1 MKGDAIVRIPRAAWK
16 LGMGYALSVDRELR
30 EVIGSALEA
39 YVEGEAGRSS
49 SQQGK
54 GKADG

>member
-39 YVEGEAGRSS
+39 YVERERGREPSQRGEP
-49 SQQGK
+49 K
-54 GKADG
+54 